1 MASTPEAAV
10 AYLGPPGTFG
20 EEAARRHAP
29 RAPLLPRPSHAEVAR
44 AVEAGE
50 AAAGALAI
58 ENSLNG
64 SVAETLDIL
73 IHETDLPIQ
82 AEVLVPVVHHLV
94 AAPRVEAA
102 AIEVIYSH
110 TQALGQCRAFLRERH
125 PRARL
130 EAALSTAHAAELAV
144 ERAGEGAA
152 AIATARAAERCGA
165 RVLAE
170 GIQDRRDNA
179 TRFVVV
185 GAPAP
190 APTGRDR
197 TSIAFRFADDR
208 AGLLAAAL
216 AVFADRGINCSKME
230 SRPTRAGMGE
240 YVFLIDFEG
249 HARDPR
255 CAGALAAL
263 EAMTAHLKVLGSYP
277 RAEGA

>member
-64 SVAETLDIL
+64 SVAETLDLL
-73 IHETDLPIQ
+73 IHETDLPIR
-82 AEVLVPVVHHLV
+82 AEVQVPVIHHLV
-94 AAPRVEAA
+94 AAPGVEAG

-130 EAALSTAHAAELAV
+130 EAALSTAHAAEVAV
-144 ERAGEGAA
+144 ARAHEGAA

-216 AVFADRGINCSKME
+216 AVFADRDINCTKME

-255 CAGALAAL
+255 CAAALEAL

>member
-1 MASTPEAAV
+1 MASTPEGPL

-29 RAPLLPRPSHAEVAR
+29 DAALLPLPSHAEVAR

-50 AAAGALAI
+50 AAAGVLAI

-73 IHETDLPIQ
+73 IHETSLPIQ
-82 AEVLVPVVHHLV
+82 AELIVPVTHHLV
-94 AAPRVEAA
+94 AAPGVEAG
-102 AIEVIYSH
+102 AIETIYSH

-130 EAALSTAHAAELAV
+130 EAALSTAHAAQLAM
-144 ERAGEGAA
+144 ERAHEGAA
-152 AIATARAAERCGA
+152 AIATARAAGRCGA

-185 GAPAP
+185 GARPP

-216 AVFADRGINCSKME
+216 AEFASRGINCTKME
-230 SRPTRAGMGE
+230 SRPTRASMGE

-255 CAGALAAL
+255 CAEALAAL
-263 EAMTAHLKVLGSYP
+263 EAMTAHLKVFGSYP
-277 RAEGA
+277 RAGGG

>member
-29 RAPLLPRPSHAEVAR
+29 RARLLPRPSHAEVAR

-94 AAPRVEAA
+94 AAPRVEAG

-144 ERAGEGAA
+144 ERASEGAA

>member
-73 IHETDLPIQ
+73 IHETTPPIQ
-82 AEVLVPVVHHLV
+82 AEVLVPVIHHLV
-94 AAPRVEAA
+94 AAPGVEAG

-130 EAALSTAHAAELAV
+130 EAALSTAHAAEVAV
-144 ERAGEGAA
+144 ARAREGAA

-216 AVFADRGINCSKME
+216 AVFADRDINCTKME

-255 CAGALAAL
+255 CAEALAAL